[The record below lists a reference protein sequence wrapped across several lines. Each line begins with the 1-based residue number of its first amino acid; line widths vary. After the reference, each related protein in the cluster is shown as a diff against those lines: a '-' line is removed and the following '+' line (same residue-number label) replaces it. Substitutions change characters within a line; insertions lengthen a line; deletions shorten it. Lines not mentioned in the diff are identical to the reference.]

1 MIEAISA
8 TPATFVPPVPV
19 RRYVIYRD
27 GVLYSMFHGTKPGAS
42 NQVQSLF
49 NRHPSADWEFA

>member
-8 TPATFVPPVPV
+8 TPETVFPPMSV